1 MSIVIGTVGEPQGR
15 RNGWSQTLGHFV
27 EYTWK
32 GTSSYALQIMGQL
45 VGNCAEVDADTEGPS
60 GTVRARFVGSTEA
73 GGEEQ
78 VRIDIRR
85 SRNDVQKSIFE
96 AGPDGY
102 GVGGI
107 SAEELRQI
115 RALIDDN
122 SQSDDQAYTD
132 WILGSTDNGILLY
145 NLALSGVEYRIVS
158 QYIVTQVT
166 TASSLYQWANMDGD
180 ANTIF
185 TRSSMIATLS
195 ASPSFNIPVDPGTAP
210 SGFNYGWRL
219 APPTYEDGADGT
231 RTETLE
237 FEFGLWSTLLYGVA
251 S

>member
-32 GTSSYALQIMGQL
+32 GTSAYALQIMGQL

-102 GVGGI
+102 GVGGLDTTDFEYI
-107 SAEELRQI
+107 KRLLEDPEDESASLYV
-115 RALIDDN
+115 N
-122 SQSDDQAYTD
+122 SDA
-132 WILGSTDNGILLY
+132 NV
-145 NLALSGVEYRIVS
+145 LALYELALAGVEYRKIS

-166 TASSLYQWANMDGD
+166 TASSLYQWANRDAR

-185 TRSSMIATLS
+185 TRASMLAALGAT
-195 ASPSFNIPVDPGTAP
+195 PSFNIPANPGDAP
-210 SGFNYGWRL
+210 SGFTYGWML
-219 APPTYEDGADGT
+219 AVPTYEDSADGT

-237 FEFGLWSTLLYGVA
+237 FEFGLWSTFLNGTA